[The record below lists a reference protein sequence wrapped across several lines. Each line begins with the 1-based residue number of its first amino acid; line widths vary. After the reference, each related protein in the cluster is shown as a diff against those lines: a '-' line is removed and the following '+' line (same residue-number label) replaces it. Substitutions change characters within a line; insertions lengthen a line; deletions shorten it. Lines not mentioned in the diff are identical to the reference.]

1 MQNSFIKF
9 DFLEFARDFL
19 FVEDFDFYPSE
30 IWEELEEALYS
41 FFSDDEINVLNYR
54 YGDVDFCSFSLDE
67 RRQILSN
74 LVVRFTASR
83 FYSEMDETMKSCES
97 AIFSY
102 DDETTYSAKLPNASE
117 LAKNSLA
124 KIGLPYEPG
133 TVGKC
138 SFDSKIGDFPVYVW
152 RSSDVKMPQSVLL
165 SLLNEASVVGF
176 ERFFIVARARLT
188 FQLPE
193 RIAGCIPY
201 SFIPLI
207 DETRENDGTDRNDQP
222 HSI

>member
-9 DFLEFARDFL
+9 DIREFAGDFL
-19 FVEDFDFYPSE
+19 FVEDFDFYPAE
-30 IWEELEEALYS
+30 IWAEFEEALYS
-41 FFSDDEINVLNYR
+41 FFQDDEIDVLNYR

-67 RRQILSN
+67 RRRILSD
-74 LVVRFTASR
+74 LVVRFTASK

-97 AIFSY
+97 TIFSY
-102 DDETTYSAKLPNASE
+102 YDQPQDVANRTNTSE

-124 KIGLPYEPG
+124 KIGLPYKPA

-138 SFDSKIGDFPVYVW
+138 SFDSMIGDFPVYVW
-152 RSSDVKMPQSVLL
+152 RSNDVKMPQSVLL
-165 SLLNEASVVGF
+165 SLLKEASVVGF

-188 FQLPE
+188 IQLPVT
-193 RIAGCIPY
+193 IAGCIPY
-201 SFIPLI
+201 TFIPLI
-207 DETRENDGTDRNDQP
+207 DETRENDGTERNDQP